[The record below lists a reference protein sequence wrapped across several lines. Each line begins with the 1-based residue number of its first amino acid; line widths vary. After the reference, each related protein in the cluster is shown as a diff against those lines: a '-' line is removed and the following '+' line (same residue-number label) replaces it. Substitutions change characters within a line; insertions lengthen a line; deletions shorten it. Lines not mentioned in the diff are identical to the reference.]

1 MEPIVKLSDQEK
13 DALFKKWQ
21 NSRMGKPQKRA
32 LKKAKK

>member
-13 DALFKKWQ
+13 DDLYKKWQ
-21 NSRMGKPQKRA
+21 RSRMSKPQKRA